1 MAKTMIVTR
10 LTLDDDLDQD
20 GYVLAND
27 CDDTDAMV
35 NPGMTEVTYNGK
47 DDDCNPPT
55 LDDDLDQDGY
65 GWPTTAMTPILLSIL
80 G

>member
-1 MAKTMIVTR
+1 MTEVTYNGKDDDCNP

-27 CDDTDAMV
+27 CDDTDPFV

-47 DDDCNPPT
+47 DDDCNPAHS
-55 LDDDLDQDGY
+55 G
-65 GWPTTAMTPILLSIL
+65 
-80 G
+80 